1 MSLSFTGLH
10 WRSKKALFAALVIV
24 LCILCIIA
32 AYFLF
37 RAPRLPN
44 LAHSTPLEITNLKSA
59 WTNGNVIVLIRHAER
74 CDRSSSP
81 CLNASDGITT
91 RGKDVAVGLGEQ
103 YQKLGLDKTDILT
116 SPLTRTKQTATFM
129 FNREIEDQEWLASC
143 RGIMLQKS
151 VETKRKGHNLILVTH
166 SSCIRQIEKSLNVH
180 APEKPPYTSSLFLLF
195 GENDK
200 RPQAL
205 GFVSTQDFS
214 ADFMSR
220 K

>member
-1 MSLSFTGLH
+1 MPLSFIGLN
-10 WRSKKALFAALVIV
+10 WRRKKALFSVFILVIV
-24 LCILCIIA
+24 LCIIG

-37 RAPRLPN
+37 RTPRLPN

-59 WTNGNVIVLIRHAER
+59 WNNGNIIVLIRHAER
-74 CDRSSSP
+74 CDQSSAS
-81 CLNASDGITT
+81 CLNAPNGITT

-103 YQKLGLDKTDILT
+103 YQKLGLDKTDIFT
-116 SPLTRTKQTATFM
+116 SPLTRTKQTANFM
-129 FNREIEDQEWLASC
+129 FNHEIEDQEWLASC

-151 VETKRKGHNLILVTH
+151 VETKRKGHNLILITH

-214 ADFMSR
+214 AEFMSR